1 MVPTGQ
7 QQFRQEDGTCARL
20 HGLLDPG
27 RQIRGRSRIIES
39 RFECRHSH
47 REAGPHRPRQ
57 RDDNHRLPPQLQ
69 KMWCDNHTELGF
81 MAKVTPPRVRRL
93 DTGKVARREAGRP
106 PVLQWRPFLTGRI
119 IWENCGGMG

>member
-1 MVPTGQ
+1 
-7 QQFRQEDGTCARL
+7 
-20 HGLLDPG
+20 
-27 RQIRGRSRIIES
+27 
-39 RFECRHSH
+39 
-47 REAGPHRPRQ
+47 
-57 RDDNHRLPPQLQ
+57 
-69 KMWCDNHTELGF
+69 